1 MTRLRKA
8 TWAILL
14 LVVALAALRWGSA
27 TLPSVARALGLGD
40 PVWVPAPPGSGP
52 AQPSPEIADSTL
64 DRFERFR
71 RGEGEDRLA
80 LGATELSSVLRYS
93 LPGLVPPGVS
103 DPAVFLED
111 GRVRI
116 RARVAL
122 DALPRR
128 PELDQIMEI
137 LPDTVLLEMVGTLV
151 PLDQAFLALRVDRVE
166 ASGVPIPQRMV
177 ADLLAGLGRE
187 GPPSL
192 PSDALAVPIPDGVRS
207 VVVQSDSLVLVAR
220 R

>member
-1 MTRLRKA
+1 MTPLRKV

-14 LVVALAALRWGSA
+14 VLVALASWRWGPA
-27 TLPSVARALGLGD
+27 ALPPVARALGLGA
-40 PVWVPAPPGSGP
+40 PVWVPAPASSGP
-52 AQPSPEIADSTL
+52 VQPSPELADTTL

-103 DPAVFLED
+103 DPAVYLED
-111 GRVRI
+111 GKVRI

-122 DALPRR
+122 EALPRR
-128 PELDQIMEI
+128 PDLEQVMGI
-137 LPDTVLLEMVGTLV
+137 LPDTVLLEMVGTLL

-166 ASGVPIPQRMV
+166 AARVPIPQRMV
-177 ADLLAGLGRE
+177 ADLLASLGLE

-192 PSDALAVPIPDGVRS
+192 PADALAVPIPDGVRS
-207 VVVQSDSLVLVAR
+207 VVVQKDSLVLEAR